1 MMQSGQATFNL
12 LQIELQQKS
21 PTILSK
27 VTNGYN
33 KIKIHFVITINNKK
47 VISLQ

>member
-1 MMQSGQATFNL
+1 MFAKMMQSGQAIFNL

-27 VTNGYN
+27 SH
-33 KIKIHFVITINNKK
+33 KWLQQK
-47 VISLQ
+47 SLY